1 MVARTPL
8 IPLAALS
15 LSLALAAPGA
25 VKAQGFGLSSLYGC
39 DASGSANTTG
49 AVVGGLVGA
58 LAGSQVSKENRVLGA
73 AIGAGL
79 GAALGNNI
87 GCRMDRKGQQD
98 AQAAFERALETGRAQ
113 SWSDPT
119 TGASGR
125 IEVLGPVNVS
135 TGGSNMSTARWRYAE
150 GVSPAARVN
159 TLGGTYAAAN
169 RINMRAAPNANAPVI
184 DRLQA
189 GEEVQVAGA
198 VADGWLAVTE
208 SGLIQGYV
216 ARSVVR
222 PVGGAAMAS
231 SGSSYGGGECKR
243 VRQTFNERGQASYT
257 ETYNACRSADGGWR
271 LTAV

>member
-1 MVARTPL
+1 MARRTT
-8 IPLAALS
+8 LAALAA
-15 LSLALAAPGA
+15 LALAAPGA
-25 VKAQGFGLSSLYGC
+25 AQAQSFGLGSLFSC

-58 LAGSQVSKENRVLGA
+58 LAGSQVSKENRALGA

-87 GCRMDRKGQQD
+87 GCRMDRKSQQD

-113 SWSDPT
+113 SWSDPA

-135 TGGSNMSTARWRYAE
+135 TGGSSMSTARWRYAE
-150 GVSPAARVN
+150 GVSPAARVS
-159 TLGGTYAAAN
+159 TQGGSFAAAN

-189 GEEVQVAGA
+189 GEQFQVAGA

-222 PVGGAAMAS
+222 QVGGTTMAS
-231 SGSSYGGGECKR
+231 NSGGECKR
-243 VRQTFNERGQASYT
+243 VRQTFTERGQPTYS
-257 ETYNACRSADGGWR
+257 ETYNACRSAEVGWR
-271 LTAV
+271 LTTV